1 MSAIHISKDGD
12 MVDLIAFEYYGTEEG
27 RKAIYDANEGL
38 ANRGLVLEAD
48 IEIVIPDWTAP
59 ASEVPTGGIAS

>member
-12 MVDLIAFEYYGTEEG
+12 MVEEG